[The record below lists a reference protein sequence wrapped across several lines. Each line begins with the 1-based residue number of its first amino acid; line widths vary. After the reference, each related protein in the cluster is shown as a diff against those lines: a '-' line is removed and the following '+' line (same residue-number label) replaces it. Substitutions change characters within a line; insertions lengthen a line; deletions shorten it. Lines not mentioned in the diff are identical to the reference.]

1 MRKAGERDLNPAV
14 QSRANYTS
22 PHNGAHL
29 NVAMQI
35 ARSSFLWIRKPAMSG
50 RIKGYYA
57 CKAVYFFPLTWG
69 KIDLKMREALECL
82 HNLTQK
88 ITQGIFKGFLSVS
101 SLSLSLFGHGEKR
114 DQICVCQAH
123 YNDPWILMASFLI
136 DNYRHRRTEPCRRG
150 CGKNEKENVSR

>member
-1 MRKAGERDLNPAV
+1 MRKAGERDLNPAA

-22 PHNGAHL
+22 QHNGAHL

-57 CKAVYFFPLTWG
+57 CKAVYFSPFTWG
-69 KIDLKMREALECL
+69 KIHLKMREALECL

-88 ITQGIFKGFLSVS
+88 ITQGIFKGFLT
-101 SLSLSLFGHGEKR
+101 LFFFFGRGEKR
-114 DQICVCQAH
+114 DQICVSQAH

-136 DNYRHRRTEPCRRG
+136 DNYRHWRTEPRRRG
-150 CGKNEKENVSR
+150 WGKNERENVSR

>member
-1 MRKAGERDLNPAV
+1 MRKAGEWDLNPAA

-57 CKAVYFFPLTWG
+57 CKAVYPPYSYMRGKYTW
-69 KIDLKMREALECL
+69 KWK
-82 HNLTQK
+82 HWSVF
-88 ITQGIFKGFLSVS
+88 ITQHKEIFKGFLSVS
-101 SLSLSLFGHGEKR
+101 SLFFYFGLWGKKR
-114 DQICVCQAH
+114 DQICASQAD
-123 YNDPWILMASFLI
+123 YNDPWILMVSFPI
-136 DNYRHRRTEPCRRG
+136 DNYRRWHTEPRRRG
-150 CGKNEKENVSR
+150 WGKNERENVSR

>member
-1 MRKAGERDLNPAV
+1 MRKAGERDLNPAA
-14 QSRANYTS
+14 QSQANYTS
-22 PHNGAHL
+22 QHNGAHL

-57 CKAVYFFPLTWG
+57 CKAVYFSPPY
-69 KIDLKMREALECL
+69 MRENTLENEKALECL

-101 SLSLSLFGHGEKR
+101 SLFFFFGRGEKR
-114 DQICVCQAH
+114 DQICVSQAH

-136 DNYRHRRTEPCRRG
+136 DNYRHWRTEPRRRG
-150 CGKNEKENVSR
+150 WGKNERRKC